1 MPRAES
7 WPRTIVYV
15 EVDAFRTAVHE
26 RDDPS
31 LRGLPIAI
39 AGKTRQA
46 RVVAVSPAARAQ
58 GVADGMPLAAAR
70 ELVPDLVVTAAQPAR
85 YREAN
90 RALTAVFRHF
100 ASPERMEPIDLGAA
114 YLDVTTRTRHGTTSP
129 EDAVRRLKF
138 MVHDEVGLTAS
149 VGASTS
155 KLVARIAGGSRGP
168 DGIVLVRPGE
178 EADFLAPLPLRALG
192 GLGPRTEER
201 LQQLGVR
208 TLGDL
213 AAYDTS
219 RLVALLGSGGGMLQ
233 RLSQGRDRSPVET
246 GRGAKTISAEAT
258 FPRLVSRR
266 DELEE
271 GLQDLVQR
279 VTERLRI
286 EAVRSRTVY
295 VKLRLQDTRLVSRQV
310 SRGTA
315 TDDEAEILASARA
328 ALRKS
333 YTEGMPVKLLGVG
346 LSGLEHPHPD
356 HQLTL
361 FD

>member
-1 MPRAES
+1 
-7 WPRTIVYV
+7 
-15 EVDAFRTAVHE
+15 
-26 RDDPS
+26 
-31 LRGLPIAI
+31 
-39 AGKTRQA
+39 
-46 RVVAVSPAARAQ
+46 
-58 GVADGMPLAAAR
+58 
-70 ELVPDLVVTAAQPAR
+70 
-85 YREAN
+85 
-90 RALTAVFRHF
+90 
-100 ASPERMEPIDLGAA
+100 MEPIDLGAA